1 MNTAY
6 SAMNRST
13 RNIFLI
19 GFMGAGKTTAGRVLA
34 RKLNLTFCDL
44 DETVE
49 KELGMTI
56 NEIFSKHGEGFFRD
70 EESKMLRSVAQR
82 ERQVVSTGGGVV
94 LREENWEAMRG
105 AGIVVY
111 LKASAE
117 VLYNRV
123 KNKTTRPL
131 LQVENPFE
139 NVKELLSRR
148 IPLYEKAD
156 LIIDTENLALQD
168 VAAEIT
174 ERIGKLSLIHKRN

>member
-1 MNTAY
+1 
-6 SAMNRST
+6 MNRST

-19 GFMGAGKTTAGRVLA
+19 GFMGAGKTTAGRLLA
-34 RKLNLTFCDL
+34 EKLNLTFCDL
-44 DETVE
+44 DEVVE
-49 KELGMTI
+49 KELKMTI
-56 NEIFSKHGEGFFRD
+56 PEIFSKHGEVFFRD

-94 LREENWEAMRG
+94 LREENWEAMRE

-117 VLYNRV
+117 VLYDRV

-139 NVKELLSRR
+139 NLQELLSRR
-148 IPLYEKAD
+148 IPLYKRAD

-168 VAAEIT
+168 VVTEIT
-174 ERIGKLSLIHKRN
+174 KGIGKSNLIHKRN

>member
-1 MNTAY
+1 
-6 SAMNRST
+6 MNRGT
-13 RNIFLI
+13 NNIFVI
-19 GFMGAGKTTAGRVLA
+19 GFMGAGKTTAGRLLA
-34 RKLNLTFCDL
+34 KKLNLKFCDL

-56 NEIFSKHGEGFFRD
+56 NEIFSRHGEDFFRD

-111 LKASAE
+111 LRASAE

-123 KNKTTRPL
+123 KNKTMRPL

-139 NVKELLSRR
+139 NVQELLSRR
-148 IPLYEKAD
+148 ILLYEKAD
-156 LIIDTENLALQD
+156 LIVDTENLSPQD
-168 VAAEIT
+168 VALEIA
-174 ERIGKLSLIHKRN
+174 ERIGESNLVNKRS